1 MRNEESGIR
10 NEGLGI
16 RNEESGI
23 RNEGLGIRNEK
34 SGTVTGY
41 KQGGTGALVKIAY
54 RNIWRN
60 KRRTVFCFTAVGIA
74 VFFIVIYS
82 SMIEGMIKSINDV
95 VQVYELGH
103 VKVVSSQYE
112 AESEYMPVQFPVS
125 DGKSWKELASSI
137 KTIPGVR
144 EVFPR
149 IASLATLQESTIK
162 HALLWGIDLE
172 NELAANHFNLTNR
185 SDGLLEGRWPAP
197 GSNECAVGQVFAH
210 KSGLSIGDRIPLKTV
225 SAQFSDK
232 MWSPEIT
239 GIFNF
244 DYIKIDEQYI
254 IVDIE
259 RLQRLLVLEE
269 GTQSLIIF
277 ADDTRQSGSIAA
289 AVKKLLGN
297 DSVITEWSDNYWVA
311 VMKMVEPIYTVV
323 FLVFLIVASFL
334 IINTVVMIIHERI
347 KEIGMMGCLGMTRA
361 EIVKV
366 FFFESIFMAAFGALT
381 GVIIGGLITGIGSN
395 YPIRM
400 GDLYG
405 NTFSEL
411 PMSQS
416 IFFAF
421 SPLLLFRAWLLGV
434 VVASLFTLIPS
445 LKSAFVEPVEA
456 LRR

>member
-1 MRNEESGIR
+1 MGMLI
-10 NEGLGI
+10 
-16 RNEESGI
+16 
-23 RNEGLGIRNEK
+23 
-34 SGTVTGY
+34 
-41 KQGGTGALVKIAY
+41 KIAY

-60 KRRTVFCFTAVGIA
+60 MRRTLFCFAAVGIA
-74 VFFIVIYS
+74 VFFIVVYS
-82 SMIEGMIKSINDV
+82 SMIDGMIMSINDS

-103 VKVVSSQYE
+103 VRVVSAQYE
-112 AESEYMPVQFPVS
+112 AENEYMPVQYPVA
-125 DGKSWKELASSI
+125 DGASWKELAASI

-162 HALLWGIDLE
+162 HATLWGLDIE
-172 NELAANHFNLTNR
+172 HEMTANNFNMTDRN
-185 SDGLLEGRWPAP
+185 DGLLEGRWPESGA
-197 GSNECAVGQVFAH
+197 NECAIGRIFAH
-210 KSGLSIGDRIPLKTV
+210 KAGLSVGDRIPLKTV

-232 MWSPEIT
+232 IWSPQIT

-244 DYIKIDEQYI
+244 DYVKIDEQYI

-259 RLQRLLVLEE
+259 RLQRLLVLDE
-269 GTQSLIIF
+269 GTQALVIY
-277 ADDTRQSGSIAA
+277 ADDAKQSGVIAA
-289 AVKKLLGN
+289 AVQNLLGKDN
-297 DSVITEWSDNYWVA
+297 VVTAWQDNYWVA
-311 VMKMVEPIYTVV
+311 MMDLVGPIYTVV

-366 FFFESIFMAAFGALT
+366 FFFESIFMAAFGALA
-381 GVIIGGLITGIGSN
+381 GVIVGGVVAGIGS
-395 YPIRM
+395 YFPLRM
-400 GDLYG
+400 GDMYG
-405 NTFSEL
+405 NTFSEM
-411 PMSQS
+411 PMGNAV
-416 IFFAF
+416 FFLL
-421 SPLLLFRAWLLGV
+421 SPLILVRAWFMGV